1 MIDLMNR
8 AILNS
13 DNENIKE
20 CPVLRTA
27 DDRKTIDSNPVCTN
41 RAMKMHG
48 DEIKNI
54 DFAQPI
60 DGTLVFIYP
69 NELQE
74 ELGLSESYVVS
85 SAREFRFIVYHSL
98 ILIAR
103 TQVRSH

>member
-74 ELGLSESYVVS
+74 ELGLSESYVV
-85 SAREFRFIVYHSL
+85 REYFVSL
-98 ILIAR
+98 CITL
-103 TQVRSH
+103 SY

>member
-13 DNENIKE
+13 DNENNQDCDVKY
-20 CPVLRTA
+20 LNTA
-27 DDRKTIDSNPVCTN
+27 EDRKRLDSNPKCTK

-69 NELQE
+69 NQLKE
-74 ELGLSESYVVS
+74 ELGLSESYVL
-85 SAREFRFIVYHSL
+85 YHSL
-98 ILIAR
+98 LS
-103 TQVRSH
+103 VRI

>member
-27 DDRKTIDSNPVCTN
+27 DDRKAIDSNPVCTN

-74 ELGLSESYVVS
+74 ELGLSESYVV
-85 SAREFRFIVYHSL
+85 FTNFVSL
-98 ILIAR
+98 CITL
-103 TQVRSH
+103 SY